1 MPLQGLSSSKILL
14 LSFNANEMHGGKKKK
29 GLRKESDFFFFFFGK
44 RRVYHLIVGSNLS
57 GDILSR
63 FSYEIQLQNRGCSGL
78 QRVYEA
84 LTATRAELSRLPRW
98 RRLGETKLGH

>member
-1 MPLQGLSSSKILL
+1 MQTKCT
-14 LSFNANEMHGGKKKK
+14 EEKK
-29 GLRKESDFFFFFFGK
+29 RKDYVKSLIFFFFGK

-84 LTATRAELSRLPRW
+84 LTATRAELSRLLRW
-98 RRLGETKLGH
+98 RLLGETKLGH

>member
-1 MPLQGLSSSKILL
+1 MPLEGLSSSKILL
-14 LSFNANEMHGGKKKK
+14 LSFKANKMHGEKKKK
-29 GLRKESDFFFFFFGK
+29 GLRKDSIFFFFGR

-63 FSYEIQLQNRGCSGL
+63 FSYEIHLQNWGFSGL

-84 LTATRAELSRLPRW
+84 LTATMAELSCLLR
-98 RRLGETKLGH
+98 

>member
-1 MPLQGLSSSKILL
+1 M
-14 LSFNANEMHGGKKKK
+14 EKKKK
-29 GLRKESDFFFFFFGK
+29 GLRKESLVFFFFGR

-63 FSYEIQLQNRGCSGL
+63 FSYEIHLQNRGFSGL

-84 LTATRAELSRLPRW
+84 LTATMAELRHLFR
-98 RRLGETKLGH
+98 